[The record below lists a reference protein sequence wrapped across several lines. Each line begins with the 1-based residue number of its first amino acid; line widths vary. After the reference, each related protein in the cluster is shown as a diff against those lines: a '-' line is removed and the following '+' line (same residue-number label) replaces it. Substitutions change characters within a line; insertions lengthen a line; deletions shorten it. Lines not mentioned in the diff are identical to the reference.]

1 MPYFLWQGKGD
12 GLEQRRTGV
21 DSAQAPA
28 KEPVSVVGLVKQ
40 AVQVTGWVQD
50 EKSKVLSNDRD
61 TKRRQIGSLK
71 TLHETTQAPEPIIQL
86 F

>member
-1 MPYFLWQGKGD
+1 MPCFLWQGKGN

-40 AVQVTGWVQD
+40 AVQVTGWV
-50 EKSKVLSNDRD
+50 
-61 TKRRQIGSLK
+61 
-71 TLHETTQAPEPIIQL
+71 
-86 F
+86 